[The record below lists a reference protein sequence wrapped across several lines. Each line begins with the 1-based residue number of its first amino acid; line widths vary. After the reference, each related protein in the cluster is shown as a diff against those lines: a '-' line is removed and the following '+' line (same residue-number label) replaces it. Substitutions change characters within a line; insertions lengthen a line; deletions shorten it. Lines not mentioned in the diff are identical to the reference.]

1 MVGSSSASQRDTSA
15 PCLEYKSHN
24 VAWLASLLRE
34 QSHAMDPTV
43 NACVVWLHGDGE
55 TGHTWYLR
63 FKSGVDRIRMPW
75 IEFACPEADRRNW
88 FGVDL
93 PVINDS
99 AVDGAELDAA
109 IAHVHSE
116 LDAIQ
121 YKGIAASRIMLGG
134 YGPGAALALLAGRTY
149 GHDLAGI
156 ACMGGWLLR
165 PNHPSSSARS
175 PILLGHGEE
184 DDDVPFELYRFACSW
199 LTAEG
204 YDLECQQYTGL
215 GHRETAEA
223 PTALAAPKN
232 FITNRLP
239 PILDAATL
247 AERERAARERKAE
260 RERALLGS
268 VDYSSV
274 RAQLDSSAA
283 KAVEGSHDDEGD
295 STAAVPIGGDVL
307 LRCVSIEEDDDM
319 SELRVVLE
327 LGGVKS
333 MAELELSVGSMQ
345 VELRRAGSASA
356 PLTIPL
362 PKLIDPGA
370 VEAAKFSKKTGQL
383 RMSLRLA

>member
-1 MVGSSSASQRDTSA
+1 MRAHDVCAARDAASSSSHSTSQLHSPYAPKTALSHAHAREGADTVLYNKTQTGKPTASSVVGSSSASQRDTSA

-247 AERERAARERKAE
+247 AERERAAGRGRPSGSEHCWAPSITPPSAPSSILPRRRRLRAVTMTREIAPPP
-260 RERALLGS
+260 S
-268 VDYSSV
+268 P
-274 RAQLDSSAA
+274 SAA
-283 KAVEGSHDDEGD
+283 
-295 STAAVPIGGDVL
+295 TYCCAA
-307 LRCVSIEEDDDM
+307 
-319 SELRVVLE
+319 
-327 LGGVKS
+327 
-333 MAELELSVGSMQ
+333 
-345 VELRRAGSASA
+345 
-356 PLTIPL
+356 
-362 PKLIDPGA
+362 
-370 VEAAKFSKKTGQL
+370 
-383 RMSLRLA
+383 